1 MKNNWRDNISPLLK
15 DYFEKLLTLTDT
27 EKQAFLSSKDKK
39 NAQLWCA
46 LTIMYKE
53 NSDLKNRLNILERA
67 LKDSLNKKSKKKDT
81 DPAKELKKVLEKL

>member
-15 DYFEKLLTLTDT
+15 DYFEKLLALTDT

-46 LTIMYKE
+46 LTILYKE

-81 DPAKELKKVLEKL
+81 DPAKELKKVLKKL